1 MARILH
7 TFNNAPDH
15 TSLVGVEM
23 KRTRL
28 LGLVGILVLS
38 LGGISLAKD
47 PYTWAQVVERGM
59 PNFNDQAVAQEAV
72 LATHPLNL
80 SFPSGVHIVFVFVK
94 HEGQTYG
101 IYHDRETR
109 DVVGIARL
117 DMDPAWPQGLHFYE
131 FFVDTG
137 LLKGRPLTGQFL
149 YFAGNNRIF
158 AGLCR
163 IAHLSKEA
171 RAHGD
176 CPRSA

>member
-1 MARILH
+1 MQ
-7 TFNNAPDH
+7 
-15 TSLVGVEM
+15 
-23 KRTRL
+23 KRRV
-28 LGLVGILVLS
+28 LGLVGVVLLW
-38 LGGISLAKD
+38 LGGIGLAED

-72 LATHPLNL
+72 LATHPLTL
-80 SFPSGVHIVFVFVK
+80 SFPSGVHIVFVFVN
-94 HEGQTYG
+94 HAGETYG

-109 DVVGIARL
+109 DVVGIARVDL
-117 DMDPAWPQGLHFYE
+117 DPAWPQGLHFYE

-137 LLKGRPLTGQFL
+137 LLKGRPFTGQFL
-149 YFAGNNRIF
+149 YLAGNNRIF

-176 CPRSA
+176 CPGSA